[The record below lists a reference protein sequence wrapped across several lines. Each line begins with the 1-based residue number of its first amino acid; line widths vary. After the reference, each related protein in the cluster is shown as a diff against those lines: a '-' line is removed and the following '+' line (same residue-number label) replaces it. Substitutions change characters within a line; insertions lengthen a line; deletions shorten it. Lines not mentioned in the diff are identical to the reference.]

1 MEGYTRDSSAYE
13 DLLPLGGTDEEVIW
27 TKISAQWERY
37 VPKLITAASV
47 DELDAV
53 YTEYIDTL
61 YNLGMEQIETYV
73 TQRYNENNA

>member
-47 DELDAV
+47 DEFDAV
-53 YTEYIDTL
+53 YTEYIDTPVSYTHL
-61 YNLGMEQIETYV
+61 SPAIRTPS
-73 TQRYNENNA
+73 TTA